1 MLLVFDMLPLEPF
14 QFPLLLDPLKL
25 DLDPVPLGPDT
36 LSLNPH
42 PLSLDPDPLSLDLL
56 KNIIGS
62 FKYFVFVYFVVVDS
76 WSHLAHKIEEILQK
90 RTFS

>member
-1 MLLVFDMLPLEPF
+1 MKRNSFLLLDPLSHDLLLLE
-14 QFPLLLDPLKL
+14 PLLLDPLKL

-56 KNIIGS
+56 KNIAHIGS

-76 WSHLAHKIEEILQK
+76 WSH
-90 RTFS
+90 